1 MNNFFVYILK
11 CADGSYYVGRTHD
24 IEQRLAEHRNKQGG
38 IYTALRLPVILVFQQ
53 AFASENE
60 AYAMEQKLKRWSR
73 KKKEALI
80 KGDWEEIVRLS
91 NQ

>member
-1 MNNFFVYILK
+1 MNNFFVYMLK
-11 CADGSYYVGRTHD
+11 CSDGSYYVGRTHN

-38 IYTALRLPVILVFQQ
+38 LYTALRLPVMLVFQQ
-53 AFASENE
+53 EFASEND
-60 AYAMEQKLKRWSR
+60 AYAMEQKLKGWSR

-80 KGDWEEIVRLS
+80 KGDWKEIVRLS